1 MVKPAPQPQFFPKNM
16 KSWRLE
22 KTPRILDLSRIT
34 ESSRTAPF
42 WTPWGLREDPELTGE
57 ASAAPRDLLA
67 ARPDLIECG
76 EKKTPGEKNRGE
88 KPEWDPR
95 ETLGSSQHSHFA
107 ANYREKA
114 AIPGGSGEGATP
126 NPQREWETFPAFR
139 IVLFLNFNF
148 FFLSF

>member
-1 MVKPAPQPQFFPKNM
+1 MEAGEDPQDLGSLQDHGIQQSCSF
-16 KSWRLE
+16 
-22 KTPRILDLSRIT
+22 LDTL
-34 ESSRTAPF
+34 
-42 WTPWGLREDPELTGE
+42 GLQEDPELTGE

-67 ARPDLIECG
+67 AGPDLIECG
-76 EKKTPGEKNRGE
+76 EKKTPGGKNRGE

-95 ETLGSSQHSHFA
+95 ETLGSSQRSHFA

-148 FFLSF
+148 FFFLVLTFFFGP